1 MTTTPVTWLGAI
13 DVNDGSNETG
23 DQIAPRITE
32 LRDGRILV
40 SWRDDGDN
48 YDNRVNGDFI
58 GQLYEMDGTPIG
70 NPFLMNTIFHG
81 GTSYPNSND
90 ERGHDVVA
98 MPDGGWMIVY
108 QDDNNSATFIRA
120 ERFDA
125 TGILTGNYTL
135 ASGTNTNGDNVS
147 DPSIATNSSGDW
159 VVTFSRQDGNGTDT
173 EGFVF
178 DNNTFLP
185 LDDFGSRSEE
195 GWSTAGLPAP
205 NDTAYLSNGNIVTVN
220 EDYAGFS
227 SHTRINV
234 RVNEPDG
241 TTISSSL
248 TETGSI
254 ATAVFRMDFPR
265 VSEIP
270 TGGFVVTYIYSS
282 GNTSG
287 VRAAV
292 YANDGS
298 TVVNR
303 FFVESGSLASGN
315 PFRFSDVVGLK
326 DGGFIVAWEESN
338 QLHIQRFDG
347 SGGTI
352 GAERIFTG
360 INPGNSATSSFEAFD
375 MRLMQ
380 DGRVAITWVEDS
392 QSGLNIGDQ
401 VQFMILD
408 PRNDGITINGTSGI
422 DGLTTPVGGATVNAG
437 AGADNVLGHNGND
450 TFIDND
456 FTSGDHYDGRGG
468 IDTIDYSSVTFA
480 GSTTIDLVNGTV
492 INSFSSLFDY
502 IENIEN
508 VVGSQGNDTIVT
520 VFDTTNVDAQGG
532 NDRVVVNDAVANGDV
547 YNGGS
552 GTDTFDISG
561 LTQLVASQVHLGI
574 SQWTLL
580 GGTETINN
588 FENVWGA
595 NNVNVTETIIGTI
608 GANELRGNGGDDII
622 IGGGGL
628 DQMFGGDDDDRFEMA
643 IGDIVSGETV
653 NGGADFDTIALYG
666 SAGAFH
672 IDYITTLVSIEELE
686 LGSSL
691 SSGFNTLYFNANQF
705 SGGFA
710 ADAQFLGTGN
720 SERIF
725 VTMGAA
731 THLDMSQLVF
741 TNWGYTLN
749 DEDVVITG
757 DASHETI
764 TGTRLDDEILGGD
777 GNDIIDGAT
786 GDDFLDGQG
795 GTNTVS
801 YASAIAAVTVTLA
814 NQTNFQNTIGAGIDS
829 LRNFSHLT
837 GSDHSDTLSGNT
849 GANIIRGGK
858 GEDTIDG
865 GGNYTS
871 GTEQLL
877 GEDGNDTIM
886 RRHSSTADT
895 TTYDGGN
902 DTDTLVGFDLL
913 NNAVVDFENGEIR
926 INGLRQDFILN
937 FENYEGANAEGFI
950 GNSQNNIAT
959 FTGNFVNVIDG
970 RNGDD
975 EIHAGS
981 GNDVIT
987 GGLGR
992 DDMYGDAGNDR
1003 FILRE
1008 LDLAPLELI
1017 NGGANTDTV
1026 ELHDGGNFDL
1036 RDTIFSSVEILT
1048 FASGSFNA
1056 SATMWASQIGAGF
1069 AGVIGNSGGADLLQF
1084 WLGTEVK
1091 IDLSGLTF
1099 QTWQGGDLVFI
1110 YGTTAGDEITGSM
1123 VADNIRGDIGQDI
1136 ILGGDGD
1143 DTIEGGADADELHG
1157 DGNTSIGDTLSY
1169 AGSNSGVTVFL
1180 ATNTVSGGHADG
1192 DTVSG
1197 FENVTGSHHVDYIY
1211 GDAGANTIN
1220 GNNGADWL
1228 YGGANDDT
1236 LNGGNGAD
1244 LMFGEAGADIMN
1256 GGNDGDYMWGGTEG
1270 DTMHGNSGI
1279 DWLRGEEGEDFLYG
1293 DSGDDVLIGGSGDDQ
1308 MWGGTDTDTFY
1319 GEDDNDWI
1327 YGEANGDVAFG
1338 QLGDDH
1344 IYGGSEGDFLFG
1356 GAGADVINGGT
1367 ENDLMWGDMP
1377 GTYDSAADTF
1387 EFDANWG
1394 FDAVYD
1400 FELGK
1405 DLVHFTGIAGLT
1417 QFSDLTLIDGGANV
1431 TVVFGGDAITFYG
1444 VTESQLVNNQ
1454 GDFSFI

>member
-1 MTTTPVTWLGAI
+1 MTTTPVIWQNITT
-13 DVNDGSNETG
+13 VNDGPNEAGSQTE
-23 DQIAPRITE
+23 PRITE

-40 SWRDDGDN
+40 SWRDSGDN

-58 GQLYEMDGTPIG
+58 GQMFEIDGTPIG
-70 NPFLMNTIFHG
+70 GPFLLNTVFHG
-81 GTSYPNSND
+81 GTSYPNNND
-90 ERGHDVVA
+90 EQGHDIVA
-98 MPDGGWMIVY
+98 MNDGGWMIVY
-108 QDDNNSATFIRA
+108 TDNNNTQTFIRA

-125 TGILTGNYTL
+125 AGTLTANYTL
-135 ASGTNTNGDNVS
+135 ASGSNALGNNVS
-147 DPSIATNSSGDW
+147 DPSIATNAGGDW
-159 VVTFSRQDGNGTDT
+159 VVTFARQDGNGTDT

-195 GWSTAGLPAP
+195 DWASVFSHAAP
-205 NDTAYLSNGNIVTVN
+205 NDTAFLSNGNIVTVN
-220 EDYAGFS
+220 EDYADISG
-227 SHTRINV
+227 HTRINV

-241 TTISSSL
+241 TTVSSSL
-248 TETGSI
+248 TETGVFGG
-254 ATAVFRMDFPR
+254 TFRMDYPR
-265 VSEIP
+265 VSELA
-270 TGGFVVTYIYSS
+270 GGSFVVTYLYTTGS
-282 GNTSG
+282 NTG

-303 FFVESGSLASGN
+303 FFVDSGATY
-315 PFRFSDVVGLK
+315 RFADVVGLD
-326 DGGFIVAWEESN
+326 DGGFLVAWEEN
-338 QLHIQRFDG
+338 NNLHVQRFDG
-347 SGGTI
+347 SGNTVGNEVTY
-352 GAERIFTG
+352 GSVE
-360 INPGNSATSSFEAFD
+360 PGNSPTGSFEAFD
-375 MRLMQ
+375 MTLTQ
-380 DGRVAITWVEDS
+380 DGRIMITWTDDS
-392 QSGLNIGDQ
+392 QAGLNIGDDIR
-401 VQFMILD
+401 FMILD
-408 PRNDGITINGTSGI
+408 VRDNGITVTGTSGI
-422 DGLTTPVGGATVNAG
+422 DALTTPTGGGTVNAG

-456 FTSGDHYDGRGG
+456 LTSGDRYDGRGG
-468 IDTIDYSSVTFA
+468 IDTIDYSGVTFA

-492 INSFSSLFDY
+492 INSFSGLFDY
-502 IENIEN
+502 LENIEN

-520 VFDTTNVDAQGG
+520 LFDTTNVDAQGG
-532 NDRVVVNDAVANGDV
+532 NDRVIVNDALANGDV

-561 LTQLVASQVHLGI
+561 LTQLVATQVHLGI

-595 NNVNVTETIIGTI
+595 NNVNVTETIIGTGI
-608 GANELRGNGGDDII
+608 ANELRGNGGDDII

-653 NGGADFDTIALYG
+653 DGGADFDTIALYG
-666 SAGAFH
+666 SAGSFH
-672 IDYITTLVSIEELE
+672 IDYITTLLSIERLE

-691 SSGFNTLYFNANQF
+691 SSGFTSLFFNANQF

-710 ADAQFLGTGN
+710 ADSVFAGTSG

-725 VTMGAA
+725 VSMGAA
-731 THLDMSQLVF
+731 TQLDMSQLVF

-757 DASHETI
+757 DANHETI
-764 TGTRLDDEILGGD
+764 TGTRLDDEILGGG
-777 GNDIIDGAT
+777 GNDVIDGAA

-801 YASAIAAVTVTLA
+801 YASAASAVTVTLA
-814 NQTNFQNTIGAGIDS
+814 NQTSAQNTIGAGTDN

-837 GSDHSDTLSGNT
+837 GSDHNDTLTGNT

-877 GEDGNDTIM
+877 GEDGNDTIL

-895 TTYDGGN
+895 TTYDGGA
-902 DTDTLVGFDLL
+902 DIDTLVGLDLL
-913 NNAVVDFENGEIR
+913 NNAVVDFGSEEIR
-926 INGLRQDFILN
+926 INGVRQDFVLN

-950 GNSQNNIAT
+950 GNNLGNLVT

-970 RNGDD
+970 ASGDD
-975 EIHAGS
+975 EIHAGA

-992 DDMYGDAGNDR
+992 DDMYGESGNDR
-1003 FILRE
+1003 FILRST
-1008 LDLAPLELI
+1008 DLAPLEMI

-1048 FASGSFNA
+1048 FAPGSFNA
-1056 SATMWASQIGAGF
+1056 SADLWASQISNDFG
-1069 AGVIGNSGGADLLQF
+1069 GVQGNSGGAELLQI

-1091 IDLSGLTF
+1091 VNLSGLAF
-1099 QTWQGGDLVFI
+1099 QNWQGGDLVFI
-1110 YGTTAGDEITGSM
+1110 YGSSASDEIVGSM
-1123 VADNIRGDIGQDI
+1123 VADNIRGDAGQDI
-1136 ILGGDGD
+1136 IMGGDGN

-1157 DGNTSIGDTLSY
+1157 DGNTSAGDTLSY
-1169 AGSNSGVTVFL
+1169 AGSNAGVTVFM
-1180 ATNTVSGGHADG
+1180 ATNSVSGGHADG
-1192 DTVSG
+1192 DVISG
-1197 FENVTGSHHVDYIY
+1197 FENVTGSHHVDFIY

-1220 GNNGADWL
+1220 GNGGADWL
-1228 YGGANDDT
+1228 YGGANNDT

-1256 GGNDGDYMWGGTEG
+1256 GGNNGDYMWGGTEG

-1279 DWLRGEEGEDFLYG
+1279 DWLRGEEGEDILYG
-1293 DSGDDVLIGGSGDDQ
+1293 DSGDDVLIGGSGDD
-1308 MWGGTDTDTFY
+1308 
-1319 GEDDNDWI
+1319 
-1327 YGEANGDVAFG
+1327 
-1338 QLGDDH
+1338 
-1344 IYGGSEGDFLFG
+1344 
-1356 GAGADVINGGT
+1356 
-1367 ENDLMWGDMP
+1367 
-1377 GTYDSAADTF
+1377 
-1387 EFDANWG
+1387 
-1394 FDAVYD
+1394 
-1400 FELGK
+1400 
-1405 DLVHFTGIAGLT
+1405 
-1417 QFSDLTLIDGGANV
+1417 
-1431 TVVFGGDAITFYG
+1431 
-1444 VTESQLVNNQ
+1444 
-1454 GDFSFI
+1454 